1 MFRTIQNIVAI
12 LGGCDNGKLFES
24 KKRKGRRRAGVK
36 DLVSISDEARERFL
50 LDGDETDNRADR
62 TGRQMI

>member
-1 MFRTIQNIVAI
+1 MFRTIQNILAI
-12 LGGCDNGKLFES
+12 LNSCDSGKLFEC

>member
-12 LGGCDNGKLFES
+12 LAGCDNGKLFES
-24 KKRKGRRRAGVK
+24 KKRKGRRRAAVK

-50 LDGDETDNRADR
+50 SDVDESDKRTDQ
-62 TGRQMI
+62 TGREMI